1 MPFQAPRNTIIDL
14 GAQPGEFSFHRT
26 LPPIRVLC
34 PDGRIQLPEYLESRI
49 ASSETFREP
58 LTTLLRLSG
67 KGPVRRAFKGV
78 LKLGRG

>member
-1 MPFQAPRNTIIDL
+1 
-14 GAQPGEFSFHRT
+14 
-26 LPPIRVLC
+26 LC